1 MSRKSSKPKE
11 KGARSLTPTPPV
23 AKTRG
28 RKKAS
33 GSKVQ
38 VSDDQYEEFLKFQA
52 QKKKEAE
59 LNHKENVQKK
69 VDALLDEESNLEPA
83 FTSTGTKRLQT
94 TSVVPDDSDMD
105 HIDDTNPADILP
117 VVVPPKK
124 KVSTASLDSSDEDA
138 KNEADGD
145 GNDEGGDVGEEDESL
160 ESTGVRRRTNGLIQ
174 VKDKPKEDNVE
185 CKCRRRIS
193 KGDRKPPTTL
203 ASLKKDGCSPL
214 VDLAHQLLRIKI
226 ALETAFPGPSVDV
239 QDSFSWDCIKEA
251 VKNPGSPLKLM
262 FDVISQDDALKNRAM
277 AYVWSGASQL
287 RGELVRKAREN
298 VAFLLQQMKPK
309 DIGEVA
315 TWLISTK
322 KDPFLCGELDLK
334 TKTFNK
340 NLPFRAVLLR
350 QLLISQFFQGAGSE
364 GLLYKDLFQKLP
376 DNLLALLAT
385 AAECTFKGMLSGSP
399 VVIEFKEP
407 VFQPRHQYYMLK
419 LAEYHKCSPMYMEK
433 LKQDLWAEIG
443 EACGFVMSNEVDDS
457 GSELDFEAM
466 EAYGRLQT
474 NTIVSDVMVA

>member
-1 MSRKSSKPKE
+1 MSRKSSKSSKPKE
-11 KGARSLTPTPPV
+11 KAARSLTSTPPV

-28 RKKAS
+28 QKKAP

-38 VSDDQYEEFLKFQA
+38 VSDNQYEEFLKFQA

-59 LNHKENVQKK
+59 LNRKENVRKK
-69 VDALLDEESNLEPA
+69 VDALLDEE
-83 FTSTGTKRLQT
+83 RLQT
-94 TSVVPDDSDMD
+94 TSVVPDGSDID
-105 HIDDTNPADILP
+105 HIDGANPADILP
-117 VVVPPKK
+117 AVVPPKK
-124 KVSTASLDSSDEDA
+124 KVSLDFSDEDA
-138 KNEADGD
+138 ENEADSD
-145 GNDEGGDVGEEDESL
+145 GNDEGGDVGKEDESL

-174 VKDKPKEDNVE
+174 VKDEPKEDNAE
-185 CKCRRRIS
+185 RKCRRRIS

-203 ASLKKDGCSPL
+203 ASLKKDGCGPL
-214 VDLAHQLLRIKI
+214 VDLAHQLLHVKI

-239 QDSFSWDCIKEA
+239 QDSFVWDCIKEA
-251 VKNPGSPLKLM
+251 VKNPGSPLKSM
-262 FDVISQDDALKNRAM
+262 FDAISQDEALKNRAM

-340 NLPFRAVLLR
+340 NFPFRAVLLR

-385 AAECTFKGMLSGSP
+385 AAECAFKGMLSGSP

-419 LAEYHKCSPMYMEK
+419 LAEYRKHSPMYMEK
-433 LKQDLWAEIG
+433 LRQDLWAEIG
-443 EACGFVMSNEVDDS
+443 EACGFVMRNEVDDS

-466 EAYGRLQT
+466 EEYGRLQT
-474 NTIVSDVMVA
+474 NTIVSDVTVA